1 LVTLRGMTWG
11 HRRAIDPLTGTLK
24 AFRGEH
30 PSIAIEWT
38 ARPLAGFE
46 FQSVEELAREYDL
59 IVLDH
64 PFMGDAGAKKYL
76 LDLSELAGG
85 EEDYV
90 GPSLTTYRWGDA
102 TYAVPI
108 DAACQVAAYRPDLLR
123 AIDATLPRNWQD
135 VLALGERAERRGC
148 RLAIGF
154 AGVHSLM
161 TAFTLMASL
170 GHPWPQSPGRDVC
183 DRKAA
188 REVLGLMRSLAAFC
202 SPDIFDWNSIALH
215 EAMVASDD
223 LVYCP
228 AVYCYATYAEPDHRT
243 PLRFA
248 NLPGAAA
255 PSPKGSTIGGT
266 GLAVSAACRS
276 PEAAFAYASY
286 AARATTQLSFA
297 DHHGQPARI
306 EAWNDPVIDGHFGG
320 TFSATRATMEG
331 SWIRPRYAGYLGF
344 QEKAGN
350 LVEQHLRG
358 NLTEDRLL
366 DALEMAF
373 AASGGGA

>member
-1 LVTLRGMTWG
+1 MTWG
-11 HRRAIDPLTGTLK
+11 HRRAIDPLTGTME
-24 AFRGEH
+24 AFRRKH
-30 PSIAIEWT
+30 PSIAIEWS

-46 FQSVEELAREYDL
+46 FQSVEDLSEEYDL

-76 LDLSELAGG
+76 RDLSDLAGKEG
-85 EEDYV
+85 DYI

-102 TYAVPI
+102 IYAVPI
-108 DAACQVAAYRPDLLR
+108 DAACQVAAYRPDLMR
-123 AIDATLPRNWQD
+123 AIDATLPRSWQD
-135 VLALGERAERRGC
+135 VLALGEHAERRGC

-170 GHPWPQSPGRDVC
+170 GHPWPNSPGGDIC
-183 DRKAA
+183 DREAL
-188 REVLGLMRSLAAFC
+188 REALGLMRSLTNFC
-202 SPDIFDWNSIALH
+202 PPEIFDWNSIALH
-215 EAMVASDD
+215 EAMLARDE

-228 AVYCYATYAEPDHRT
+228 AVYCYATYAEPDHRE

-248 NLPGAAA
+248 DLPGAAGC
-255 PSPKGSTIGGT
+255 SPRGSTIGGT
-266 GLAVSAACRS
+266 GLAVSAACRL
-276 PEAAFAYASY
+276 PEIAFAYASY
-286 AARATTQLSFA
+286 AAKAATQLSFA

-306 EAWNDPVIDGHFGG
+306 EAWSDPGIDGRFGD

-344 QEKAGN
+344 QNKAGN

-358 NLTEDRLL
+358 NLAEGHLL
-366 DALEMAF
+366 DALETTF
-373 AASGGGA
+373 AASGKGA